1 MALTMLEKTSDHADI
16 SAWPPAIAAEFERER
31 ANNNPCVGTELLSE
45 NERTRVWI
53 IRLAPGERVGF
64 HRHVL
69 DYFWTCV
76 TGGRGRQHVNDGK
89 TVEYTYAPG
98 ETRHET
104 LRRRRVQGARSGKY
118 RRQGDGL
125 HDRRIPRQRQQADGA
140 SRTGA
145 ARRVRRRLFACR
157 RLRGPGA
164 VGLAR
169 NNNWLRGR
177 AGRGMVFSFDLLI
190 NAIVSG
196 ILIGAFYAAVTA
208 GVSLSFGILD
218 IVNIAHPAFIILGS
232 YIAYIV
238 NVSLGLDPI
247 LVSILAT
254 PAFYVLGAGIY
265 QIYYVSFEKRGQE
278 SLRGLAFFFG
288 LLFITEV
295 VLVLYFGVDYRY
307 VEAPYIGPTWHFGFL
322 DIPLRILVPSLVSLL
337 MIAVLQLV
345 LTRTFI
351 GRAIMA
357 VAQDQLALKL
367 MAVDPI
373 RIKRIAF
380 GISIA
385 SASLAGA
392 FLIVIQPVEPSVG
405 REYIGR
411 VFAICVL
418 GGMGSLPGTVIAA
431 MLVGI
436 VESLTVD
443 LLRPVLG
450 ARGLVRIFVADAGGA
465 AGRPVGTL
473 DRALQTSSLSFV

>member
-1 MALTMLEKTSDHADI
+1 MI
-16 SAWPPAIAAEFERER
+16 
-31 ANNNPCVGTELLSE
+31 
-45 NERTRVWI
+45 
-53 IRLAPGERVGF
+53 
-64 HRHVL
+64 
-69 DYFWTCV
+69 
-76 TGGRGRQHVNDGK
+76 
-89 TVEYTYAPG
+89 
-98 ETRHET
+98 
-104 LRRRRVQGARSGKY
+104 
-118 RRQGDGL
+118 
-125 HDRRIPRQRQQADGA
+125 
-140 SRTGA
+140 
-145 ARRVRRRLFACR
+145 
-157 RLRGPGA
+157 
-164 VGLAR
+164 
-169 NNNWLRGR
+169 
-177 AGRGMVFSFDLLI
+177 FSFDLLV
-190 NAIVSG
+190 NAVVSG
-196 ILIGAFYAAVTA
+196 ILIGGFYAAVTA
-208 GVSLSFGILD
+208 GVSLSFGVLD

-232 YIAYIV
+232 YTAYLV
-238 NVSLGLDPI
+238 NTTLGVDPI
-247 LVSILAT
+247 LTSIVLA
-254 PAFYVLGAGIY
+254 PAFYALGAAIY

-295 VLVLYFGVDYRY
+295 SLVLYFGVDYRY
-307 VEAPYIGPTWHFGFL
+307 VEASYIGPTWHFGFV

-367 MAVDPI
+367 MAIDPI

-392 FLIVIQPVEPSVG
+392 FLLVIQPVEPSVG

-436 VESLTVD
+436 VESLTATFYGPSWAPAVSFGF
-443 LLRPVLG
+443 LLLTLAVRPAGLLG
-450 ARGLVRIFVADAGGA
+450 R
-465 AGRPVGTL
+465 
-473 DRALQTSSLSFV
+473 